1 MELLQFEVQDG
12 VAVIRLRGEGVSAHG
27 TPLEEHR
34 IGPTTIAALN
44 DALDAALA
52 RDDVQAV
59 VVAGEGRFFCNGLDL
74 KWVDAHLGDEANR
87 MQLSA
92 EKLMARILTFELP
105 TVAAVNGHCTAAG
118 AMLALSFGYRA
129 MNADRG
135 WFFVPGIDLGLVYS
149 PGMAALMQAKT
160 PTPMHLPMIGFAQ
173 RYGGNDLAALGVA
186 HRAANGGPSG
196 VLSEALALAQSLRAK
211 GRDAQY
217 RRTLGAIKRRLY
229 NVPARLLCA
238 DDVHEQAM
246 GFENK
251 PKGIDRPQA
260 QAQTPQ
266 SSKL

>member
-1 MELLQFEVQDG
+1 
-12 VAVIRLRGEGVSAHG
+12 
-27 TPLEEHR
+27 
-34 IGPTTIAALN
+34 
-44 DALDAALA
+44 
-52 RDDVQAV
+52 
-59 VVAGEGRFFCNGLDL
+59 
-74 KWVDAHLGDEANR
+74 
-87 MQLSA
+87 
-92 EKLMARILTFELP
+92 
-105 TVAAVNGHCTAAG
+105 
-118 AMLALSFGYRA
+118 

-149 PGMAALMQAKT
+149 PGMTALMQAKT

-260 QAQTPQ
+260 QTPQ

>member
-1 MELLQFEVQDG
+1 MDFEVEDG
-12 VAVIRLRGEGVSAHG
+12 VAVITMRGKGISRHG
-27 TPLEEHR
+27 TSLEEHR
-34 IGPTTIAALN
+34 IGPRTIAALN
-44 DALDAALA
+44 DALDAAIA
-52 RDDVQAV
+52 HSGVQAV

-87 MQLSA
+87 MQLA
-92 EKLMARILTFELP
+92 TEKLLARILTFELP

-118 AMLALSFGYRA
+118 AMLALSFDYMV

-149 PGMAALMQAKT
+149 PGMTALMQAKT
-160 PTPMHLPMIGFAQ
+160 PTVMHLPMIGYAQ

-186 HRAANGGPSG
+186 QRVASGGPAG
-196 VLSEALALAQSLRAK
+196 VLSEALALAKSLRVK

-251 PKGIDRPQA
+251 PKGIDRPQ
-260 QAQTPQ
+260 Q

>member
-1 MELLQFEVQDG
+1 MDFEVEDG
-12 VAVIRLRGEGVSAHG
+12 VAVITMRGKGISPHG

-34 IGPTTIAALN
+34 IEPRTIAALN
-44 DALDAALA
+44 DALDAAIA
-52 RDDVQAV
+52 HSGVQAV

-87 MQLSA
+87 MQLAA
-92 EKLMARILTFELP
+92 EKLLARILTFELP

-118 AMLALSFGYRA
+118 AMLALSFDYRV

-149 PGMAALMQAKT
+149 PGMTTLMQAKT
-160 PTPMHLPMIGFAQ
+160 PTVMHLPMIGYAQ
-173 RYGGNDLAALGVA
+173 RYGGKDLAALGVA
-186 HRAANGGPSG
+186 HRAASGGPPG
-196 VLSEALALAQSLRAK
+196 VLSEALALAQSLRVK

-217 RRTLGAIKRRLY
+217 RRTLGAIKCRLY

-238 DDVHEQAM
+238 NDVHEQAM

-251 PKGIDRPQA
+251 PKGIDRPQ
-260 QAQTPQ
+260 Q